1 MKDRSEEDLD
11 GESKEK
17 LDRYSTYPDMVER
30 IIIGNKEFVKF
41 DFNGSDEMKKAKVCD
56 IALSVVDGM
65 GDECSNVEFDM
76 NDNYEA
82 AIDKAT
88 GKACKIDNN
97 LIKDVKIIKGIALI
111 ELRLKSNYNKALKF
125 VYYVEV

>member
-1 MKDRSEEDLD
+1 MIS
-11 GESKEK
+11 
-17 LDRYSTYPDMVER
+17 
-30 IIIGNKEFVKF
+30 I
-41 DFNGSDEMKKAKVCD
+41 DEMKKAKVCD

-82 AIDKAT
+82 VIDKAT

-97 LIKDVKIIKGIALI
+97 LIKDVKIIKGIAQI
-111 ELRLKSNYNKALKF
+111 ELRLKANYNKALKF

>member
-1 MKDRSEEDLD
+1 
-11 GESKEK
+11 
-17 LDRYSTYPDMVER
+17 
-30 IIIGNKEFVKF
+30 
-41 DFNGSDEMKKAKVCD
+41 
-56 IALSVVDGM
+56 
-65 GDECSNVEFDM
+65 M

-88 GKACKIDNN
+88 GKVCKIDNN
-97 LIKDVKIIKGIALI
+97 LIKDVKIIKGIAQI